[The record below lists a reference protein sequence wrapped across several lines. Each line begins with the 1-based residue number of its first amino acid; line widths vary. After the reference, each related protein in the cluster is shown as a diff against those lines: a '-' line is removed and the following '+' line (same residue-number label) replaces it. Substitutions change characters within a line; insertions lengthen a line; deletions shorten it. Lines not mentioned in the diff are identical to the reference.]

1 MKNLSTLKC
10 LVVTICSLLAT
21 ASQAQNYPQNPIK
34 IIVPYS
40 AGGPTDVAARIFA
53 ERLADKLRQPVIIQN
68 LLGGGGLVG
77 TEVAAR
83 AATDGYTLYFG
94 ANSMA
99 IYPFVKPAESSINFQ
114 ATDFAAIGGIATS
127 AHVLLASKNSGITS
141 MSDLVQKAKT
151 ASEAVSYGSA
161 GAGGSTH
168 LPLAF
173 FEKDAGIKLLHV
185 PYKGAAPAFVDLL
198 ASRIDLSTPGYSAA
212 LNEPIQSGK
221 VIALA
226 VTSDK
231 RLPFLANVPTWAESG
246 YPNMVFPIW
255 YALFGPKGT
264 PPFVVE
270 RLSQEMKAMSAEPE
284 YIKKLAAQGN
294 VAEFVSP
301 KELDELLARQTVEM
315 GKRIGALNLKF

>member
-1 MKNLSTLKC
+1 VKNLSTLKC
-10 LVVTICSLLAT
+10 LLVTIYGLLAT

-40 AGGPTDVAARIFA
+40 AGGPTDAAARIFA
-53 ERLADKLRQPVIIQN
+53 ERLADKLRQPVIIQT

-83 AATDGYTLYFG
+83 AAPDGYTLYFG

-99 IYPFVKPAESSINFQ
+99 IYPFVKPADSSITFN

-173 FEKDAGIKLLHV
+173 FEKDAEIKLLHV

-264 PPFVVE
+264 PPFVIE
-270 RLSQEMKAMSAEPE
+270 RLSQEMKAMSADPD
-284 YIKKLAAQGN
+284 YVKKLAAQGN

>member
-1 MKNLSTLKC
+1 
-10 LVVTICSLLAT
+10 
-21 ASQAQNYPQNPIK
+21 
-34 IIVPYS
+34 
-40 AGGPTDVAARIFA
+40 
-53 ERLADKLRQPVIIQN
+53 
-68 LLGGGGLVG
+68 
-77 TEVAAR
+77 
-83 AATDGYTLYFG
+83 LYFG

-99 IYPFVKPAESSINFQ
+99 IFPFVKPADSSITFN

-173 FEKDAGIKLLHV
+173 FEKDAEIKLLHV

-264 PPFVVE
+264 PPFVIE
-270 RLSQEMKAMSAEPE
+270 RLSQEMKAMSADPD
-284 YIKKLAAQGN
+284 YVKKLAAQGN
-294 VAEFVSP
+294 VAEFVPP

>member
-1 MKNLSTLKC
+1 MKWLFAGICC
-10 LVVTICSLLAT
+10 LGAAT
-21 ASQAQNYPQNPIK
+21 TQAQNYPQSPIK

-40 AGGPTDVAARIFA
+40 AGGPTDAAARIFA
-53 ERLADKLRQPVIIQN
+53 ERLAEKLGQPVIIQT

-77 TEVAAR
+77 TEAAAR
-83 AATDGYTLYFG
+83 ANPDGYTLYFG

-99 IYPFVKPAESSINFQ
+99 IYPFVKPADSSITFN
-114 ATDFAAIGGIATS
+114 ASDFVAIGGIATS
-127 AHVLLASKNSGITS
+127 AHVLLASKNSGINS
-141 MSDLVQKAKT
+141 MVDLVKKAKT
-151 ASEAVSYGSA
+151 STEAVSYGSA

-173 FEKDAGIKLLHV
+173 FEKDADIKLLHV

-231 RLPFLANVPTWAESG
+231 RLPFLPNVPTWVELG

-264 PPFVVE
+264 PQYVVD
-270 RLSQEMKAMSAEPE
+270 RLSQEIRAISQEPD

-294 VAEFVSP
+294 VAEFVPP
-301 KELDELLARQTVEM
+301 KELDQLLNRQTVDM
-315 GKRIGALNLKF
+315 GKRIGALNLQF

>member
-1 MKNLSTLKC
+1 MKNVSTWKC
-10 LVVTICSLLAT
+10 LLVAIYSLLAA

-40 AGGPTDVAARIFA
+40 AGGPTDAAARIFA
-53 ERLADKLRQPVIIQN
+53 ERLADKLRQPVIIQT

-83 AATDGYTLYFG
+83 ATPDGYTLYFG

-99 IYPFVKPAESSINFQ
+99 IYPFVKPADSSITFN

-151 ASEAVSYGSA
+151 AAEAVSYGSA

-173 FEKDAGIKLLHV
+173 FEKDAEIKLLHV

-264 PPFVVE
+264 PPFVIE
-270 RLSQEMKAMSAEPE
+270 RLSQEMKAMSAEPD
-284 YIKKLAAQGN
+284 YVKKLAAQGN
-294 VAEFVSP
+294 VAEFVPP

>member
-1 MKNLSTLKC
+1 VKNLSTLKC

-284 YIKKLAAQGN
+284 YVKKLAAQGN

>member
-1 MKNLSTLKC
+1 
-10 LVVTICSLLAT
+10 
-21 ASQAQNYPQNPIK
+21 
-34 IIVPYS
+34 
-40 AGGPTDVAARIFA
+40 VAARIFA

-83 AATDGYTLYFG
+83 AAPDGYTLYFG

-151 ASEAVSYGSA
+151 ANEAVSYGSA

-264 PPFVVE
+264 PPFVIE
-270 RLSQEMKAMSAEPE
+270 RLSQEMKAMSAEPD
-284 YIKKLAAQGN
+284 YVKKLAAQGN
-294 VAEFVSP
+294 VAEFVPP

>member
-1 MKNLSTLKC
+1 MKNVSTLKC
-10 LVVTICSLLAT
+10 LLVAIYSLLAA

-40 AGGPTDVAARIFA
+40 AGGPTDAAARIFA
-53 ERLADKLRQPVIIQN
+53 ERLADKLRQPVIIQT

-83 AATDGYTLYFG
+83 AAPDGYTLYFG

-141 MSDLVQKAKT
+141 MSELVQKAKT
-151 ASEAVSYGSA
+151 ANEAVSYGSA

-264 PPFVVE
+264 PQFVVE
-270 RLSQEMKAMSAEPE
+270 RLSQEMKAMSAELD
-284 YIKKLAAQGN
+284 YVKKLAAQGN
-294 VAEFVSP
+294 VAEFVPP

>member
-1 MKNLSTLKC
+1 MKCFTALKWLALSAYCFLTTATL
-10 LVVTICSLLAT
+10 
-21 ASQAQNYPQNPIK
+21 AQTYPQSPIK

-40 AGGPTDVAARIFA
+40 AGGPTDAAARIFA
-53 ERLADKLRQPVIIQN
+53 ERLGEKLGQPVIIQT

-77 TEVAAR
+77 TDAAAR
-83 AATDGYTLYFG
+83 ANPDGYTLYFG

-99 IYPFVKPAESSINFQ
+99 IYPFVKPADSAINFN

-127 AHVLLASKNSGITS
+127 AHVLLASKNSGINS
-141 MSDLVQKAKT
+141 LSDLLQKAKT
-151 ASEAVSYGSA
+151 ATEAVSYGSA

-198 ASRIDLSTPGYSAA
+198 AGRIDLSTPGYSAA

-221 VIALA
+221 VTALA

-231 RLPFLANVPTWAESG
+231 RLPFLPNVPTWAELG

-264 PPFVVE
+264 PQSVID
-270 RLSQEMKAMSAEPE
+270 RLSKEMKAIADEPD

-294 VAEFVSP
+294 VAEFVPP
-301 KELDELLARQTVEM
+301 KELDQLLTRQTVDM
-315 GKRIGALNLKF
+315 GKRIGALNLQF

>member
-10 LVVTICSLLAT
+10 WLVTICSLLTT
-21 ASQAQNYPQNPIK
+21 ASHAQNYPQNPIK

-53 ERLADKLRQPVIIQN
+53 ERLGDKLRQPVIIQN

-83 AATDGYTLYFG
+83 AAPDGYTLYFG

-151 ASEAVSYGSA
+151 ANEAVSYGSA

-231 RLPFLANVPTWAESG
+231 RLPFLPNVPTWAESG

-270 RLSQEMKAMSAEPE
+270 RLSQEMKAMSAEPD
-284 YIKKLAAQGN
+284 YVKKLAAQGN

>member
-83 AATDGYTLYFG
+83 AAPDGYTLYFG

-99 IYPFVKPAESSINFQ
+99 IYPFVKPADSSINFQ

-141 MSDLVQKAKT
+141 MSDLVQKAK
-151 ASEAVSYGSA
+151 AANEAVSYGSA

-270 RLSQEMKAMSAEPE
+270 RLSPEMKAMSAEPD
-284 YIKKLAAQGN
+284 YVKKLAAQGN
-294 VAEFVSP
+294 VAEFVPP
-301 KELDELLARQTVEM
+301 KDLDELLARQTVEM

>member
-83 AATDGYTLYFG
+83 AAPDGYTLYFG

-141 MSDLVQKAKT
+141 MSDLVQKAK
-151 ASEAVSYGSA
+151 AANEAVSYGSA

-231 RLPFLANVPTWAESG
+231 RLPFLPNVPTWAESG

-270 RLSQEMKAMSAEPE
+270 RLSQEMKAMSAEPD
-284 YIKKLAAQGN
+284 YVKKLAAQGN

-301 KELDELLARQTVEM
+301 RELDELLARQTVEM

>member
-1 MKNLSTLKC
+1 
-10 LVVTICSLLAT
+10 VVTICSLLAA

-53 ERLADKLRQPVIIQN
+53 ERLGDKLRQPVIIQN

-83 AATDGYTLYFG
+83 AAPDGYTLYFG

-151 ASEAVSYGSA
+151 ANEAVSYGSA

-231 RLPFLANVPTWAESG
+231 RLPFLPNVPTWAESG

-270 RLSQEMKAMSAEPE
+270 RLSQEMKAMSAEPD
-284 YIKKLAAQGN
+284 YVKKLAAQGN

>member
-10 LVVTICSLLAT
+10 LVVTICSLLAA

-53 ERLADKLRQPVIIQN
+53 ERLGDKLRQPVIIQN

-83 AATDGYTLYFG
+83 AAPDGYTLYFG

-151 ASEAVSYGSA
+151 ANEAVSYGSA

-231 RLPFLANVPTWAESG
+231 RLPFLPNVPTWAESG

-270 RLSQEMKAMSAEPE
+270 RLSQEMKAMSAEPD
-284 YIKKLAAQGN
+284 YVKKLAAQGN

-301 KELDELLARQTVEM
+301 RELDELLARQTVEM

>member
-40 AGGPTDVAARIFA
+40 AGGPTDAAARIFA
-53 ERLADKLRQPVIIQN
+53 ERLAEKLRQPVIIQT

-83 AATDGYTLYFG
+83 AAPDGYTLYFG

-151 ASEAVSYGSA
+151 ANEAVSYGSA

-270 RLSQEMKAMSAEPE
+270 RLSQEMKAMSAEPD
-284 YIKKLAAQGN
+284 YVKKLAAQGN
-294 VAEFVSP
+294 VAEFVPP